1 MEDILYV
8 KAEQN
13 VAVKKKDLQI
23 KDVATLYSSNT
34 AMVQKLE
41 KEPFYTLP
49 GDSKILTMFTVTKI
63 YEAVHKV
70 YPKIQIENLG
80 ETDFIVEYEPQKK
93 EKKMAGMSEN
103 NRGSGNRADRFGIY
117 DYDI

>member
-8 KAEQN
+8 KAGQN

-41 KEPFYTLP
+41 KEPFYTL
-49 GDSKILTMFTVTKI
+49 LATVK
-63 YEAVHKV
+63 
-70 YPKIQIENLG
+70 
-80 ETDFIVEYEPQKK
+80 F
-93 EKKMAGMSEN
+93 
-103 NRGSGNRADRFGIY
+103 
-117 DYDI
+117 

>member
-34 AMVQKLE
+34 AKVQKLE

-49 GDSKILTMFTVTKI
+49 GNSKNLTMFTVT
-63 YEAVHKV
+63 
-70 YPKIQIENLG
+70 NLG

-93 EKKMAGMSEN
+93 EKKWLECLKTIVVAAIVLIGSAFTIMTFNEDVYVAGVF
-103 NRGSGNRADRFGIY
+103 DRI
-117 DYDI
+117 